1 MIIDRAFD
9 VVSCTLKEGVE
20 KSMTGALLRIAAALL
35 MALVCASGGRA
46 DESDWPQTLVIGTAS
61 PGGTYYAY
69 GEGLAQLLSR
79 KLGLSVIT
87 RPTEGPTENLKLL
100 EADEIQLAFV
110 TLGIAQQGW
119 NGTGDW
125 SNGQQLRAARALFP
139 MYDTPFHFIVMSDS
153 EIRSIA
159 DLSGK
164 RVGIGPQGGT
174 GGIYTPLVLKALKM
188 DASFASGS
196 WTDLA
201 ARFSTRQLEALIVL
215 GGVPVPEIAELE
227 KKGNIRYLTLTPN
240 QVVALRLALPELASS
255 LVAAGTYPSLR
266 RHYRTVGMYNFAVA
280 RSNLPNDLAYAILEA
295 VFNHHEEM
303 MDIHPAAAE
312 TVPSNFTR
320 NTILP
325 FHDGAARWYNNK
337 ATVGVS
343 LAD

>member
-1 MIIDRAFD
+1 MILDRAID
-9 VVSCTLKEGVE
+9 VVTHTLE
-20 KSMTGALLRIAAALL
+20 KAWRKGMTGAMHRIAALL
-35 MALVCASGGRA
+35 LLALVFPTASRA
-46 DESDWPQTLVIGTAS
+46 DESEWPQTLVIGTAS

-87 RPTEGPTENLKLL
+87 RPTEGPTENLRLL
-100 EADEIQLAFV
+100 EADEIHLAFV

-119 NGTGDW
+119 NGTGEW
-125 SNGQQLRAARALFP
+125 TSGKQLRSARALFP
-139 MYDTPFHFIVMSDS
+139 MYDTPFHFIVMADS
-153 EIRSIA
+153 EIRSVA
-159 DLSGK
+159 DLAGK
-164 RVGIGPQGGT
+164 RLGIGPQGGT
-174 GGIYTPLVLKALKM
+174 GGIYTPLVLKALKIE
-188 DASFASGS
+188 ATFASGS

-201 ARFSTRQLEALIVL
+201 AQFSARQLEALIVL
-215 GGVPVPEIAELE
+215 GGVPVPEVTELE
-227 KKGNIRYLTLTPN
+227 KKGNIRYLTLAPN

-266 RHYRTVGMYNFAVA
+266 RHYRTVGMYNFAIA
-280 RSNLPNDLAYAILEA
+280 RANLPNDLAYAILDA
-295 VFNHHEEM
+295 VFTHREEM
-303 MDIHPAAAE
+303 MEIHPAAAE

-337 ATVGVS
+337 AVVGVS